1 MKIGIIGTGA
11 YGIALSSL
19 FDLKNIELTMWTKLE
34 DEFQEL
40 INKKTN
46 SKVLDYRL
54 NDKIKYTMN
63 IKEITNQSDVL
74 ILAIPAKF
82 VKNIVL
88 EIKKYYNNQHI
99 LIATKGMVN
108 DILISNL
115 LKNELNTER
124 IAYISGPSFA
134 SDIVKKEIIGLTLAS
149 NNVVTLDYFR
159 CLFKDISYLKV
170 EITHDIIGAQLGGIL
185 KNIIAIGAG
194 MLEGMHVSNST
205 KAKFLTDSSKEIKK
219 IIRDLDGNYKTFDT
233 YSGIGDLFLTAT
245 SKESRNYTFGLLIG
259 ENKDFQSYLE
269 NNTIEGMENLKNIKN
284 LLNEKKIK
292 SKLIDILFEI
302 VYLNKSKEKILE
314 YLRNSN

>member
-88 EIKKYYNNQHI
+88 EIKKYY
-99 LIATKGMVN
+99 V
-108 DILISNL
+108 D
-115 LKNELNTER
+115 
-124 IAYISGPSFA
+124 
-134 SDIVKKEIIGLTLAS
+134 
-149 NNVVTLDYFR
+149 
-159 CLFKDISYLKV
+159 
-170 EITHDIIGAQLGGIL
+170 QLGMAELCI
-185 KNIIAIGAG
+185 K
-194 MLEGMHVSNST
+194 
-205 KAKFLTDSSKEIKK
+205 KFDSSKSLFDKLSFIKDSDQKGEI
-219 IIRDLDGNYKTFDT
+219 
-233 YSGIGDLFLTAT
+233 S
-245 SKESRNYTFGLLIG
+245 
-259 ENKDFQSYLE
+259 
-269 NNTIEGMENLKNIKN
+269 
-284 LLNEKKIK
+284 
-292 SKLIDILFEI
+292 
-302 VYLNKSKEKILE
+302 
-314 YLRNSN
+314 